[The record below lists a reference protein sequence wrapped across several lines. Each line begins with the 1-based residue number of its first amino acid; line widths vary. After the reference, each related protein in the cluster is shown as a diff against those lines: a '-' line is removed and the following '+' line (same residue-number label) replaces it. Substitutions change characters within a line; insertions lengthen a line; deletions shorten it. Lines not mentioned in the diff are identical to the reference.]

1 VWFVGLRDDGG
12 LLAMSVYLESE
23 LIYWL
28 DAKKEKPDADMT
40 VLVQSSDSSDPV
52 WVGYWDDDDNDWKC
66 INNVRLE
73 GVTRWA
79 ELPRGPEE

>member
-1 VWFVGLRDDGG
+1 
-12 LLAMSVYLESE
+12 MSVYTKSE
-23 LIYWL
+23 LIYWI
-28 DAKKEKPDADMT
+28 DADKQKPDAALT
-40 VLVQSSDSSDPV
+40 VLVSSPESSDPV
-52 WVGYWDDDDNDWKC
+52 WMGYWDDDDNEWKD

>member
-1 VWFVGLRDDGG
+1 
-12 LLAMSVYLESE
+12 MSVYLESE

-28 DAKKEKPDADMT
+28 DANKEKPDAAMT
-40 VLVQSSDSSDPV
+40 VLVRSSDSGDPV
-52 WVGYWDDDDNDWKC
+52 WMGFWDDDDGEWRD

>member
-1 VWFVGLRDDGG
+1 
-12 LLAMSVYLESE
+12 MSVYTESE
-23 LIYWL
+23 LIYWV
-28 DAKKEKPDADMT
+28 DAHKHKPDASMT
-40 VLVQSSDSSDPV
+40 VLVSSPESSDPV
-52 WVGYWDDDDNDWKC
+52 WIGYWDDDDGEWKD

>member
-1 VWFVGLRDDGG
+1 
-12 LLAMSVYLESE
+12 
-23 LIYWL
+23 
-28 DAKKEKPDADMT
+28 MT
-40 VLVQSSDSSDPV
+40 VLVRSSDSGDPV
-52 WVGYWDDDDNDWKC
+52 WMGFWDDDDGEWKD

>member
-1 VWFVGLRDDGG
+1 
-12 LLAMSVYLESE
+12 MSVYLESE

-28 DAKKEKPDADMT
+28 DAKKEKPDAAMT
-40 VLVQSSDSSDPV
+40 VLVQSSDSGDPV
-52 WVGYWDDDDNDWKC
+52 WVGFWDDDDNQWKD

-79 ELPRGPEE
+79 ELPRGPEES